1 MIDYLGG
8 ATSELVKLALDAALQ
23 KHNVIANNIANVNTP
38 GFTPYDLQFETAL
51 ARLNQKSDLLS
62 DAGMKQQADFM
73 REEIQRGE
81 YVESRG
87 SEKVELDVEMADMAE
102 NVLKYRAMLEGLSK
116 RGSIIRMAISG
127 QGR

>member
-1 MIDYLGG
+1 MIDDIGG
-8 ATSELVKLALDAALQ
+8 ATSQLVKLALDAAIQ

-38 GFTPYDLQFETAL
+38 GFTPYDMKFETAL
-51 ARLNQKSDLLS
+51 AQLVSKVELLNDNGIKRQVDL
-62 DAGMKQQADFM
+62 M
-73 REEIQRGE
+73 REELNSGDYIT
-81 YVESRG
+81 SRG
-87 SEKVELDVEMADMAE
+87 TDKVELDVEMADMAE